1 MRGLFL
7 VIILLFLN
15 FNMSSQNRL
24 TDSLYSILKI
34 SKNDSNKVKLL
45 NEIGWEVSYFDLDS
59 GLTYGLQGLE
69 LANKIKY
76 YNSNSYLCNTIAA
89 IYSDQGNYK
98 ETVNYLQKGLDYC
111 LKYPNVFVEAELY
124 NTYANMYQRKNEFNK
139 SIEFYY
145 KSINCYKK
153 ANIEKSIYTMYGNL
167 AGVFQKANILDSALF
182 YVQKSIDYHLK
193 NNKQK
198 KLAYNYVNAS
208 EIYYYMQDYSK
219 AEKYA
224 ALSISLARLMDDN
237 YLLIHALIHK
247 GHILNY
253 LKKYKESIPVL
264 KEGLS
269 IAKQSGEIEVLK
281 TGSKYLSEAY
291 VGVNDYKS
299 ALEFQNDF
307 QYYKDSMFNFDN
319 NKIIKEL
326 EAKYEVE
333 KKQKEISELNEKN
346 RVQQLAS
353 EKNRLMFY
361 ASIGGVIALLIIALV
376 LQNRNALKQKVNA
389 KLEIVNREIHLQK
402 ELVEEKN
409 KEITDSINYAK
420 RIQQNILTNESYFRK
435 YTSDFFILFKPK
447 DIVSGDFYWAI
458 HHNNKFIVM
467 TADCTGHGV
476 PGAMM
481 SMMGVNFL
489 NEIVN
494 EKKIAN
500 PAEILN
506 QLRSDIIKALNPE
519 GSLEETK
526 DGMDCSLC
534 SFDFSNMKLKYAN
547 ANNSFYIIRNG
558 ELLISKT
565 NKMPVGAGHNANILF
580 SDNEIEIQK
589 NDLVITFTDGYADQ
603 FGGPKGKKFK
613 YKQLEELLLSNC
625 HLPLNSI
632 KDKLNDTIELWK
644 GNLEQVDD
652 ICVIGIKV

>member
-1 MRGLFL
+1 
-7 VIILLFLN
+7 
-15 FNMSSQNRL
+15 
-24 TDSLYSILKI
+24 
-34 SKNDSNKVKLL
+34 
-45 NEIGWEVSYFDLDS
+45 LDS
-59 GLTYGLQGLE
+59 GLNYGLQGLE

-76 YNSNSYLCNTIAA
+76 YNTNSDLCNTIAA

-111 LKYPNVFVEAELY
+111 LKYPNIFMEAEIY
-124 NTYANMYQRKNEFNK
+124 NTYANMYQRKNEFKK
-139 SIEFYY
+139 SIEYYY

-153 ANIEKSIYTMYGNL
+153 VNIEKSVYTMYGNL
-167 AGVFQKANILDSALF
+167 AGVFQKADVLDSALF
-182 YVQKSIDYHLK
+182 YIQKSIDYHLK

-208 EIYYYMQDYSK
+208 EIYYYLEDYVK

-224 ALSISLARLMDDN
+224 TLAINLARSIDDN

-247 GHILNY
+247 GHVLNY
-253 LKKYKESIPVL
+253 SKKFTESIPVL
-264 KEGLS
+264 KEGLE
-269 IAKQSGEIEVLK
+269 IAKQSGEIEVMK

-291 VGVNDYKS
+291 VGVNDFKS

-307 QYYKDSMFNFDN
+307 QYYKDSMFNSDN

-353 EKNRLMFY
+353 EKNRVLLY
-361 ASIGGVIALLIIALV
+361 ASIGGVIALLIIAFV

-420 RIQQNILTNESYFRK
+420 RIQQNILTSDSYFK
-435 YTSDFFILFKPK
+435 KHTSDFFILFKPK
-447 DIVSGDFYWAI
+447 DIVSGDFYWALN
-458 HHNNKFIVM
+458 HDDKFILM

-494 EKKIAN
+494 EKKIAK

-506 QLRSDIIKALNPE
+506 QLRSDIIKTLNPE

-534 SFDFSNMKLKYAN
+534 SFDFNKMKLTYAN

-580 SDNEIEIQK
+580 TEFETDIRK
-589 NDLVITFTDGYADQ
+589 DDLVITYTDGYADQ

-613 YKQLEELLLSNC
+613 YKQLEELLHSSA
-625 HLPLNSI
+625 HLPLSTI
-632 KDKLNDTIELWK
+632 KEKLNDTVELWK